1 MGDKIMASVKD
12 KKVANFR
19 TICEVH
25 REIYDIIVDEN
36 IDTRTKRKL
45 IKLIDEAY
53 IMAKKMNGKLHQY
66 KENYDDG
73 WWEEQKAEIIKDK
86 LSKGYKLNKMG
97 YGNKEN

>member
-1 MGDKIMASVKD
+1 MASVKD

-25 REIYDIIVDEN
+25 REIYDLIVANKNIKNKDE
-36 IDTRTKRKL
+36 IV
-45 IKLIDEAY
+45 KLIDEAY
-53 IMAKKMNGKLHQY
+53 IMAKKMNGKLYQY

-86 LSKGYKLNKMG
+86 LSKGYKLNKR
-97 YGNKEN
+97 KKTK